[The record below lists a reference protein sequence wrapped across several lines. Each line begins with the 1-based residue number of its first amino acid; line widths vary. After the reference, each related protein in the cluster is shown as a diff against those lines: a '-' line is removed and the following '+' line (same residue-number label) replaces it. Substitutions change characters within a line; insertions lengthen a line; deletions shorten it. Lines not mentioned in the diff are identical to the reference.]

1 MIFPAPPPRRPPPA
15 TVEVLRSLP
24 RNDCAPV
31 TDPAVEAASPL
42 AAPRAATASTLS
54 PIVGWFSCISAV
66 CSASL
71 AARAADAHNS
81 LAL

>member
-1 MIFPAPPPRRPPPA
+1 M
-15 TVEVLRSLP
+15 VEVLRSFP
-24 RNDCAPV
+24 RNDWAPV
-31 TDPAVEAASPL
+31 TEPAVETEGPV

-54 PIVGWFSCISAV
+54 ATVGWFSCNSAV